1 MPSNGAPSR
10 VGVDIGGTFT
20 DIVLAKDGKLFAA
33 KILTTPEDP
42 SVAVLQALD
51 GILRRSSSESSSV
64 GSIVHATTLVA
75 NAITERKGARTA
87 LLTTCGARDALE
99 IGDSRRYDRYDLFI
113 RRPSPLVP
121 RYLRLEVNERL
132 NADGSVDI
140 PIDEQQVADLCDALR
155 NSDIEAVAVCLIHS
169 YVNRQHEDELAHIIR
184 KELPDVE
191 ISLSSHVDPNI
202 GEYLR
207 SSTAACDAYVKPIVR
222 RYLVK
227 LDEGL
232 RERSPGTRFYV
243 MLSNGGIADWT
254 SGAQMP
260 IRLLESGP
268 AAGAVASAY
277 RGKASG
283 LQDLVSLDMGGTT
296 AKICLIRNGEPAKT
310 DVFEVARED
319 RFKKGSGLPVRI
331 PSVELLEIG
340 AGGGSIATLDSTGL
354 LKVGPQSAGAD
365 PGPAC
370 YGMGGNQPTVTDAD
384 VVLGLIGT
392 TSFLGGEMPL
402 NPRAAEQV
410 IESKIATQLGL
421 SVVSASAGIYEVVNT
436 NMAVAARLHLTER
449 GVDPRNV
456 TLIAFGGAGPV
467 HAYEIARQL
476 KIGRV
481 IVPPG
486 AGVESAFGLLAA
498 IPEAEFTR
506 TLRSALHSLQ
516 LEKLLSGL
524 RSLAKEGMDV
534 LANAGVEH
542 SDMTVKYGVDVRFKG
557 QAGEVTVWHSEE
569 DIRSLNA
576 EIIKNRFLSE
586 YRRLHSIVPPPEKM
600 SYETVTIRARVSAET
615 PKQVRFSESAFVE
628 GNPLMSND
636 KLRPVYF
643 PEMREFVETKVVPR
657 SSLSSGIKLAGP
669 LIVEE
674 RESTTVVGPSAELS
688 VDKSGNINFTMD
700 K

>member
-1 MPSNGAPSR
+1 M
-10 VGVDIGGTFT
+10 
-20 DIVLAKDGKLFAA
+20 
-33 KILTTPEDP
+33 
-42 SVAVLQALD
+42 
-51 GILRRSSSESSSV
+51 
-64 GSIVHATTLVA
+64 
-75 NAITERKGARTA
+75 
-87 LLTTCGARDALE
+87 
-99 IGDSRRYDRYDLFI
+99 FI

-354 LKVGPQSAGAD
+354 LKVGPPKCGRRPRTSMLWNGREPTHSHGCRCCARTNRHNELSWGRNALESSRCRAGNRIQDCDTAW
-365 PGPAC
+365 
-370 YGMGGNQPTVTDAD
+370 T
-384 VVLGLIGT
+384 LGCECICW
-392 TSFLGGEMPL
+392 
-402 NPRAAEQV
+402 N
-410 IESKIATQLGL
+410 
-421 SVVSASAGIYEVVNT
+421 
-436 NMAVAARLHLTER
+436 
-449 GVDPRNV
+449 
-456 TLIAFGGAGPV
+456 
-467 HAYEIARQL
+467 
-476 KIGRV
+476 
-481 IVPPG
+481 
-486 AGVESAFGLLAA
+486 
-498 IPEAEFTR
+498 
-506 TLRSALHSLQ
+506 LRS
-516 LEKLLSGL
+516 
-524 RSLAKEGMDV
+524 R
-534 LANAGVEH
+534 
-542 SDMTVKYGVDVRFKG
+542 
-557 QAGEVTVWHSEE
+557 
-569 DIRSLNA
+569 
-576 EIIKNRFLSE
+576 
-586 YRRLHSIVPPPEKM
+586 
-600 SYETVTIRARVSAET
+600 
-615 PKQVRFSESAFVE
+615 
-628 GNPLMSND
+628 
-636 KLRPVYF
+636 
-643 PEMREFVETKVVPR
+643 
-657 SSLSSGIKLAGP
+657 
-669 LIVEE
+669 
-674 RESTTVVGPSAELS
+674 
-688 VDKSGNINFTMD
+688 
-700 K
+700 